1 MFTLAHLSDI
11 HLGPLPRP
19 RYTELIGKRML
30 GYINWQKRRRQYS
43 RQYLDRLTADLALQ
57 NPDHIAITGDLVNIS
72 LPREFLLARAWLETL
87 GTPDKV
93 TVIPGNH
100 DAYVRLKRDSGFR
113 NWNDYMRSNWAA
125 GGLMLDAGDSGFPFV
140 RRFGDIA
147 LIGLSSALPT
157 APLMA
162 SGRLG
167 PEQLAAMSVLLDALR
182 EERLCRVVLVHHPP
196 FPGMSPW
203 KSGLHDAVAT
213 RTRFLQHGAELV
225 LHGHAHR
232 DSLLPLATAHG
243 PLFVVGVSSASA
255 TFRRVGRIARYNL
268 FTIRQTNAGW
278 RIHMRSRAMG
288 EDGEPV
294 ETDHG
299 LLTLEG
305 SS

>member
-19 RYTELIGKRML
+19 NYTELIGKRML
-30 GYINWQKRRRQYS
+30 GYINWQRRRRQYS
-43 RQYLDRLTADLALQ
+43 RAYLDRLTADLAQQ

-72 LPREFLLARAWLETL
+72 LPGEFLLARAWLETL
-87 GTPDKV
+87 GTPDRV

-100 DAYVRLKRDSGFR
+100 DAYVRLKRDPGFR
-113 NWNDYMRSNWAA
+113 SWGDYMRSNWAGA
-125 GGLMLDAGDSGFPFV
+125 GLMLDAENGFPFV

-147 LIGLSSALPT
+147 LVGLSSALPT

-167 PEQLAAMSVLLDALR
+167 PAQLAAMGVALDALR
-182 EERLCRVVLVHHPP
+182 EENLCRVVLVHHPP
-196 FPGMSPW
+196 LPGMSPW
-203 KSGLHDAVAT
+203 KSGLHDARAT
-213 RTRFLQHGAELV
+213 RSHFLRHGAELV
-225 LHGHAHR
+225 LHGHMHR
-232 DSLLPLATAHG
+232 DMLFPMATAHG
-243 PLFVVGVSSASA
+243 PLFVVGVASASA
-255 TFRRVGRIARYNL
+255 TFRRAGRVARYNL
-268 FTIRQTNAGW
+268 FTIEQTNAGW

-288 EDGEPV
+288 DDGELI

-299 LLTLEG
+299 LLALNG

>member
-30 GYINWQKRRRQYS
+30 GYLNWQKRRRQYS
-43 RQYLDRLTADLALQ
+43 REYLDRLTADLARQ

-87 GTPDKV
+87 GTPEQV

-100 DAYVRLKRDSGFR
+100 DAYVRLKRDPGFR
-113 NWNDYMRSNWAA
+113 SWGGYMRSNWAA
-125 GGLMLDAGDSGFPFV
+125 GGLMLDSEGGFPFV
-140 RRFGDIA
+140 RRFGNIA

-167 PEQLAAMSVLLDALR
+167 PEQLAAMGVLLDALR

-196 FPGMSPW
+196 FPGMAHW
-203 KSGLHDAVAT
+203 KSGLHDARAT
-213 RTRFLQHGAELV
+213 RTRFLHHGAELV
-225 LHGHAHR
+225 LHGHTHR
-232 DSLLPLATAHG
+232 NSLLPLATMHG
-243 PLFVVGVSSASA
+243 PLFAVGVSSASA

-268 FTIRQTNAGW
+268 FTIEQTNAGW

-299 LLTLEG
+299 LLTLEDC
-305 SS
+305 S